1 MVMPVKYIT
10 DIGSLIHLTEAEKHS
25 LRQVIDKFVF
35 RLNDYYLQLIDW
47 SEPNDPIR
55 RLVIPSTNELQEY
68 GRWDASDEDTNYVV
82 QGCQHKYSTTALLLV
97 SEVCGSYCRFCFRK
111 RLFRE
116 DVKEAM
122 PDVQEGLDY
131 ISNHPEINNVLLTG
145 GDALILSTKKLSGI
159 IESLRSMEHVKIIRI
174 GSKMPVFNPM
184 RIYEDQQLLDI
195 FRTYSTEE
203 KRIYIMAH
211 VNHPREI
218 TVEARKCFKA
228 LYDAGAIVVNQTP
241 ILKGI
246 NDDPAVLGELLDKL
260 SWSGV
265 TPYYF
270 FINRPVAGNSGFVL
284 TLEEVYRIVEEAKSK
299 TSGLGK
305 RVKLCMSHTSGKI
318 EILAIENG
326 KAYLKYHQS
335 RDREFGKFMVL
346 DCPKEAA
353 WFDDLPG
360 SIEYWKKPGKKTMHI
375 TSVNELPDLPQK
387 VRTRSLNEAHDFEQ
401 K

>member
-1 MVMPVKYIT
+1 MPVKYIT
-10 DIGSLIHLTEAEKHS
+10 DIGSLPELTEDERRA

-35 RLNDYYLQLIDW
+35 RLNDFYVKLINW
-47 SEPNDPIR
+47 SDPNDPIR
-55 RLVIPSTNELQEY
+55 RLVIPSNDELQEY

-82 QGCQHKYSTTALLLV
+82 KGCQHKYKTTALLLV

-122 PDVQEGLDY
+122 PDIQEGLDY
-131 ISNHPEINNVLLTG
+131 ISNHTEINNVLLTG
-145 GDALILSTKKLSGI
+145 GDPLILSTKKLSHI
-159 IESLRSMEHVKIIRI
+159 IESLRAMEHVKIIRI

-184 RIYEDQQLLDI
+184 RIYEDEQLLHM
-195 FRTYSTEE
+195 FRTYSTKE

-218 TVEARKCFKA
+218 TPEAQKCFKA

-260 SWSGV
+260 SWAGV

-270 FINRPVAGNSGFVL
+270 FVNRPVAGNRGFVL
-284 TLEEVYRIVEEAKSK
+284 SLEEVYRIAEEAKAI

-318 EILAIENG
+318 EILAVENG

-335 RDREFGKFMVL
+335 RDGEFGKLMIL

-353 WFDDLPG
+353 WFDDLP
-360 SIEYWKKPGKKTMHI
+360 ENEKHWNKPDKKTTDVI
-375 TSVNELPDLPQK
+375 SVNELPDQPRKIVTKSSSVPMSMNQI
-387 VRTRSLNEAHDFEQ
+387 N
-401 K
+401 

>member
-1 MVMPVKYIT
+1 MPVKYIT
-10 DIGSLIHLTEAEKHS
+10 NIESLPHLTEDEKLS
-25 LRQVIDKFVF
+25 LAKVVDKFVF
-35 RLNDYYLQLIDW
+35 RLNDYYLKLIDW
-47 SEPNDPIR
+47 SDPDDPIR
-55 RLVIPSTNELQEY
+55 KLVIPSTNELQEY

-82 QGCQHKYSTTALLLV
+82 KGCQHKYRTTALLLV

-116 DVKEAM
+116 DVKEAI
-122 PDVQEGLDY
+122 PDVEAGLAY
-131 ISNHPEINNVLLTG
+131 INDHPEINNVLLTG
-145 GDALILSTKKLSGI
+145 GDPLILSTKKLTHI
-159 IESLRSMEHVKIIRI
+159 VERLRAMEHVKIIRI

-184 RIYEDQQLLDI
+184 RIYEDEQLLQM
-195 FRTYSTEE
+195 FRTYSTPE

-218 TVEARKCFKA
+218 TREALNCFHK

-246 NDDPAVLGELLDKL
+246 NDDPAVLAELLDKL
-260 SWSGV
+260 SWAGV

-270 FINRPVAGNSGFVL
+270 FVNRPVAGNRGFVL
-284 TLEEVYRIVEEAKSK
+284 TLQEVHRIVEKAKAE

-305 RVKLCMSHTSGKI
+305 RIKLCMSHTSGKI

-335 RDREFGKFMVL
+335 RDGDFGKLMVL
-346 DCPKEAA
+346 DCPEDAS
-353 WFDDLPG
+353 WFDDLPDNG
-360 SIEYWKKPGKKTMHI
+360 KYWNKPVKKTAEVV
-375 TSVNELPDLPQK
+375 SVNELPEHPRKMVNISDSSNPA
-387 VRTRSLNEAHDFEQ
+387 TE
-401 K
+401 